1 MIKLPHLS
9 PTAKGQ
15 LWGLLVGGSTAYY
28 TTVKLD
34 LSSGLFAI
42 GTAAAWAAGEAW
54 FGKRLTFTSDAK
66 AVTLAVASGLAFPW
80 IGFAFAALMQM
91 MRN

>member
-1 MIKLPHLS
+1 MRLPHLS
-9 PTAKGQ
+9 ATAKGQ

-28 TTVKLD
+28 ATVRLD
-34 LSSGLFAI
+34 YSSGLFAI
-42 GTAAAWAAGEAW
+42 GAAAAWAAGEAW
-54 FGKRLTFTSDAK
+54 FGKRLVHTSDGK
-66 AVTLAVASGLAFPW
+66 AIMLAVASGLAFPW

>member
-1 MIKLPHLS
+1 MRLPHLS

-15 LWGLLVGGSTAYY
+15 LWGLLVGGSTAFLV
-28 TTVKLD
+28 TRRLD
-34 LSSGLFAI
+34 LSLGLFAI

-66 AVTLAVASGLAFPW
+66 AVMLAVASGLAFPW

-91 MRN
+91 MA

>member
-1 MIKLPHLS
+1 VRLPHLS

-15 LWGLLVGGSTAYY
+15 LWGLLVGGSTAFYA
-28 TTVKLD
+28 TSKLN
-34 LSSGLFAI
+34 LSLGLFAI
-42 GTAAAWAAGEAW
+42 GGAAAWAAGEAW

-66 AVTLAVASGLAFPW
+66 ALTLAVASGLSFPW
-80 IGFAFAALMQM
+80 IGFAFAALMEM

>member
-1 MIKLPHLS
+1 MRLPHLS

-15 LWGLLVGGSTAYY
+15 LWGLLVGGSTAFLV
-28 TTVKLD
+28 TRRMD
-34 LSSGLFAI
+34 LSLGLFAI

-54 FGKRLTFTSDAK
+54 FGTRLTFTSDAK
-66 AVTLAVASGLAFPW
+66 AVMLAVASGLAFPW

-91 MRN
+91 MA